1 MLTPRTVNSFQSNL
15 RPNLA
20 RIAFWFLCLMAVGW
34 VGFAAIFETRAGIP
48 VTREEWGHRLI
59 GWFIELMLLR
69 TFVKGVRRY
78 YQVTSM

>member
-1 MLTPRTVNSFQSNL
+1 MNSFQTNL

-20 RIAFWFLCLMAVGW
+20 RLGFWLLCVIGTSW
-34 VGFAAIFETRAGIP
+34 VGFATIFETRAGFP

-78 YQVTSM
+78 YKATTT